1 MQQKFRMFLYIIRP
15 IGIRVKICDYV
26 NQNTAH
32 SRGIDLSERTVLEM
46 SVITKAGL
54 LALAAVL
61 LLPSA
66 QTTQAAQPEPLIV
79 IVQKRQD
86 AQERTLRVLRDG
98 SVEEAALDTYLA
110 QVVLSE
116 MPASFAPE
124 ALKAQAVSAHTW
136 ALYCQKQARQNGQPY
151 DFSADPSRWQ
161 GYVTEQQ
168 ARERFGSYFDEYWG
182 RVSQAA
188 QSVDGQI
195 LVDSRGQPIVAAYHA
210 ISAGKTEP
218 AQNVWGNEL
227 PCLTAVDSAG
237 DRHAPGYEKTTAIPI
252 EQLRQKLEQQ
262 DIRLSDD
269 PAQWLAV
276 LERSDSGYVT
286 RMQVGESQ
294 QSGLWL
300 RELLGLRSSDFDWEI
315 QDGNFVFTTR
325 GYGHGVGLSQYG
337 ADYLARQGKSYREI
351 LAHYYTGAVL
361 QERTDF

>member
-124 ALKAQAVSAHTW
+124 ALKAQAVA
-136 ALYCQKQARQNGQPY
+136 ARTFACRQTAGGKHEN
-151 DFSADPSRWQ
+151 AD
-161 GYVTEQQ
+161 VC
-168 ARERFGSYFDEYWG
+168 
-182 RVSQAA
+182 A
-188 QSVDGQI
+188 QSACCQACLTVEDLRARYGDGFE
-195 LVDSRGQPIVAAYHA
+195 AAWDKALAAVRETQNEVLTYEGA
-210 ISAGKTEP
+210 LIDAVYFSCSGGSTED
-218 AQNVWGNEL
+218 AAAVWGTDVPYLRAVES
-227 PCLTAVDSAG
+227 PGEQDAAKYESRVCVTAETFVDTLTAG
-237 DRHAPGYEKTTAIPI
+237 DRSFSGV
-252 EQLRQKLEQQ
+252 QLRKAFGLNSTRFTLLYE
-262 DIRLSDD
+262 DGAFSFD
-269 PAQWLAV
+269 V
-276 LERSDSGYVT
+276 L
-286 RMQVGESQ
+286 
-294 QSGLWL
+294 
-300 RELLGLRSSDFDWEI
+300 
-315 QDGNFVFTTR
+315 
-325 GYGHGVGLSQYG
+325 GYGHRVGMSQYG
-337 ADYLARQGKSYREI
+337 ADAIARLGFDYQTILRFYYR
-351 LAHYYTGAVL
+351 GAEL
-361 QERTDF
+361 TTLDF

>member
-124 ALKAQAVSAHTW
+124 ALKAQAVA
-136 ALYCQKQARQNGQPY
+136 ARTFACRQTAGGKHEN
-151 DFSADPSRWQ
+151 AD
-161 GYVTEQQ
+161 VC
-168 ARERFGSYFDEYWG
+168 
-182 RVSQAA
+182 A
-188 QSVDGQI
+188 QSACCQI
-195 LVDSRGQPIVAAYHA
+195 GR
-210 ISAGKTEP
+210 
-218 AQNVWGNEL
+218 
-227 PCLTAVDSAG
+227 
-237 DRHAPGYEKTTAIPI
+237 
-252 EQLRQKLEQQ
+252 
-262 DIRLSDD
+262 
-269 PAQWLAV
+269 
-276 LERSDSGYVT
+276 
-286 RMQVGESQ
+286 
-294 QSGLWL
+294 
-300 RELLGLRSSDFDWEI
+300 
-315 QDGNFVFTTR
+315 
-325 GYGHGVGLSQYG
+325 
-337 ADYLARQGKSYREI
+337 
-351 LAHYYTGAVL
+351 AHV
-361 QERTDF
+361 

>member
-124 ALKAQAVSAHTW
+124 ALKAQAVA
-136 ALYCQKQARQNGQPY
+136 ARTFACRQTAGGKHEN
-151 DFSADPSRWQ
+151 AD
-161 GYVTEQQ
+161 VC
-168 ARERFGSYFDEYWG
+168 
-182 RVSQAA
+182 A
-188 QSVDGQI
+188 QSACCQACLTVEDLRARYGDGFE
-195 LVDSRGQPIVAAYHA
+195 AAWDKALAAVRETQNEVLTYEGA
-210 ISAGKTEP
+210 LIDAVYFSCSGGRIFISCFGIFGGTQSSAGFRTIRRSF
-218 AQNVWGNEL
+218 
-227 PCLTAVDSAG
+227 TA
-237 DRHAPGYEKTTAIPI
+237 
-252 EQLRQKLEQQ
+252 
-262 DIRLSDD
+262 
-269 PAQWLAV
+269 
-276 LERSDSGYVT
+276 
-286 RMQVGESQ
+286 
-294 QSGLWL
+294 
-300 RELLGLRSSDFDWEI
+300 RSSALCSIVWMPRIVESLSPGCFPFCASRSRPCSRKSLYNPCKSRPVSFLSGI
-315 QDGNFVFTTR
+315 SPIR
-325 GYGHGVGLSQYG
+325 GVICNSMP
-337 ADYLARQGKSYREI
+337 RR
-351 LAHYYTGAVL
+351 
-361 QERTDF
+361 

>member
-32 SRGIDLSERTVLEM
+32 SRGIDLSERMVLEM

-124 ALKAQAVSAHTW
+124 ALKAQAVA
-136 ALYCQKQARQNGQPY
+136 ARTFACRQTAGGKHEN
-151 DFSADPSRWQ
+151 AD
-161 GYVTEQQ
+161 VC
-168 ARERFGSYFDEYWG
+168 
-182 RVSQAA
+182 A
-188 QSVDGQI
+188 QSACCQ
-195 LVDSRGQPIVAAYHA
+195 A
-210 ISAGKTEP
+210 
-218 AQNVWGNEL
+218 
-227 PCLTAVDSAG
+227 CLTVEDLRARYGDGFEAAWDKALAAVRD
-237 DRHAPGYEKTTAIPI
+237 
-252 EQLRQKLEQQ
+252 
-262 DIRLSDD
+262 
-269 PAQWLAV
+269 
-276 LERSDSGYVT
+276 
-286 RMQVGESQ
+286 
-294 QSGLWL
+294 
-300 RELLGLRSSDFDWEI
+300 
-315 QDGNFVFTTR
+315 
-325 GYGHGVGLSQYG
+325 G
-337 ADYLARQGKSYREI
+337 ADYLGS
-351 LAHYYTGAVL
+351 GAVFGSTTKTNVHTLPHETL
-361 QERTDF
+361 QDICRAVDIPVVAIGGITKDNLLQLAGTGIDGVALVSAIFAAPDIEAECRALRALTLQTIRA

>member
-124 ALKAQAVSAHTW
+124 ALKAQAVAARTFACRQTAGGKHENADVCAQSACCQACLTVEDLRVRYGDGFEAAW
-136 ALYCQKQARQNGQPY
+136 AKALAAVRETQNEVLTYEGALIDAVYFSCSGGSTEDAAAVWGTDVPY
-151 DFSADPSRWQ
+151 LRAVESPGEQDAAKYESRVCVTAETFAETLRALDASAQLSGDPSGW
-161 GYVTEQQ
+161 V
-168 ARERFGSYFDEYWG
+168 
-182 RVSQAA
+182 
-188 QSVDGQI
+188 QSVTSTPGGG
-195 LVDSRGQPIVAAYHA
+195 VD
-210 ISAGKTEP
+210 T
-218 AQNVWGNEL
+218 
-227 PCLTAVDSAG
+227 LTAG
-237 DRHAPGYEKTTAIPI
+237 DRSFSGV
-252 EQLRQKLEQQ
+252 QLRKAFGLNSTRFTLLYE
-262 DIRLSDD
+262 DGAFSFD
-269 PAQWLAV
+269 V
-276 LERSDSGYVT
+276 L
-286 RMQVGESQ
+286 
-294 QSGLWL
+294 
-300 RELLGLRSSDFDWEI
+300 
-315 QDGNFVFTTR
+315 
-325 GYGHGVGLSQYG
+325 GYGHRVGMSQYG
-337 ADYLARQGKSYREI
+337 ADAIARLGFDYRTILRFYYRGAEI
-351 LAHYYTGAVL
+351 TALDV
-361 QERTDF
+361 

>member
-124 ALKAQAVSAHTW
+124 ALKAQAVAARTFACRQTAGGKHENADVCAQSACCQACLTVEDLRARYGDGFEAAWDKALAAVRETQNEVLTYEGALIDAVYFSCSGGSTEDAAAVWGTDVPYLRAVESPGEQDAAKYESRVCVTAETFAETLRALDASVQLSGDPSGWVQSVTRTPGGGRRHAHSGRPVILRRSAAKGLRAELH
-136 ALYCQKQARQNGQPY
+136 ALYASVR
-151 DFSADPSRWQ
+151 
-161 GYVTEQQ
+161 
-168 ARERFGSYFDEYWG
+168 G
-182 RVSQAA
+182 RRV
-188 QSVDGQI
+188 
-195 LVDSRGQPIVAAYHA
+195 
-210 ISAGKTEP
+210 
-218 AQNVWGNEL
+218 
-227 PCLTAVDSAG
+227 
-237 DRHAPGYEKTTAIPI
+237 
-252 EQLRQKLEQQ
+252 QLRRPRLRPPRRHEP
-262 DIRLSDD
+262 IRRRRHRPPRLRLSDD
-269 PAQWLAV
+269 PA
-276 LERSDSGYVT
+276 
-286 RMQVGESQ
+286 
-294 QSGLWL
+294 
-300 RELLGLRSSDFDWEI
+300 LLLPG
-315 QDGNFVFTTR
+315 R
-325 GYGHGVGLSQYG
+325 GTHN
-337 ADYLARQGKSYREI
+337 A
-351 LAHYYTGAVL
+351 
-361 QERTDF
+361 

>member
-1 MQQKFRMFLYIIRP
+1 MFLYIIRP

-124 ALKAQAVSAHTW
+124 ALKAQAARTFACRQTAGGKHENADVCAQSACCQACLTVEDLRARYGDGFEAAW
-136 ALYCQKQARQNGQPY
+136 DKALAAVRETQNEVLTYEGALIDAVY
-151 DFSADPSRWQ
+151 FSCSGGSTEAAAAVWGTAETFAETLRALDTSAQLSGDPSGW
-161 GYVTEQQ
+161 V
-168 ARERFGSYFDEYWG
+168 
-182 RVSQAA
+182 
-188 QSVDGQI
+188 QSVTRTPGGG
-195 LVDSRGQPIVAAYHA
+195 VD
-210 ISAGKTEP
+210 T
-218 AQNVWGNEL
+218 
-227 PCLTAVDSAG
+227 LTAGGRTFSGV
-237 DRHAPGYEKTTAIPI
+237 
-252 EQLRQKLEQQ
+252 QLRKAFGLNSTRFTLLYE
-262 DIRLSDD
+262 DGAFSFD
-269 PAQWLAV
+269 V
-276 LERSDSGYVT
+276 L
-286 RMQVGESQ
+286 
-294 QSGLWL
+294 
-300 RELLGLRSSDFDWEI
+300 
-315 QDGNFVFTTR
+315 
-325 GYGHGVGLSQYG
+325 GYGHRVGMSQYG
-337 ADYLARQGKSYREI
+337 ADAIARLGFDYKTILRFYYRGASIESMQTNFKRQSR
-351 LAHYYTGAVL
+351 TGNAPSP
-361 QERTDF
+361 QAGESA

>member
-124 ALKAQAVSAHTW
+124 ALKAQAVA
-136 ALYCQKQARQNGQPY
+136 ARTFACRQTAGGKHEN
-151 DFSADPSRWQ
+151 AD
-161 GYVTEQQ
+161 VC
-168 ARERFGSYFDEYWG
+168 
-182 RVSQAA
+182 A
-188 QSVDGQI
+188 QSACCQ
-195 LVDSRGQPIVAAYHA
+195 A
-210 ISAGKTEP
+210 
-218 AQNVWGNEL
+218 
-227 PCLTAVDSAG
+227 CLTVEDLRARYGDGFEAAWDKALAAV
-237 DRHAPGYEKTTAIPI
+237 RETQNEVLTYEGALIDAVYFSCSGARRRT
-252 EQLRQKLEQQ
+252 
-262 DIRLSDD
+262 RL
-269 PAQWLAV
+269 L
-276 LERSDSGYVT
+276 SG
-286 RMQVGESQ
+286 
-294 QSGLWL
+294 
-300 RELLGLRSSDFDWEI
+300 
-315 QDGNFVFTTR
+315 
-325 GYGHGVGLSQYG
+325 
-337 ADYLARQGKSYREI
+337 
-351 LAHYYTGAVL
+351 
-361 QERTDF
+361 ERTCRICGRSKAPASRTRPNMKAGSV

>member
-124 ALKAQAVSAHTW
+124 ALKAQAVA
-136 ALYCQKQARQNGQPY
+136 ARTFACRQTAGGKHEN
-151 DFSADPSRWQ
+151 AD
-161 GYVTEQQ
+161 VC
-168 ARERFGSYFDEYWG
+168 
-182 RVSQAA
+182 A
-188 QSVDGQI
+188 QSACCQACLTVEDLRARYGDGFE
-195 LVDSRGQPIVAAYHA
+195 AAWDKALAAVRETQNEVLTYEGA
-210 ISAGKTEP
+210 LIDAVYFSCSGGRTED
-218 AQNVWGNEL
+218 AAAVWGAEVPYLQSVKSYGEENAL
-227 PCLTAVDSAG
+227 RYAS
-237 DRHAPGYEKTTAIPI
+237 EKRFTPEA
-252 EQLRQKLEQQ
+252 LRAALGG
-262 DIRLSDD
+262 
-269 PAQWLAV
+269 AV
-276 LERSDSGYVT
+276 LTGSPSAWFSDVT
-286 RMQVGESQ
+286 YTEGGGVNTMKIGQTCYTGTE
-294 QSGLWL
+294 L
-300 RELLGLRSSDFDWEI
+300 RRLLGLNSTCFRVSADE
-315 QDGNFVFTTR
+315 DGVTFHVL
-325 GYGHGVGLSQYG
+325 GYGHRVGMSQYG
-337 ADYLARQGKSYREI
+337 ADYMARQGYDYRAI
-351 LAHYYTGAVL
+351 LQYYYRGAEL
-361 QERTDF
+361 KKTDK

>member
-15 IGIRVKICDYV
+15 IGICVKICDYV

-124 ALKAQAVSAHTW
+124 ALKAHVRLPADGGR
-136 ALYCQKQARQNGQPY
+136 QARK
-151 DFSADPSRWQ
+151 R
-161 GYVTEQQ
+161 
-168 ARERFGSYFDEYWG
+168 G
-182 RVSQAA
+182 RVRAERLLPG
-188 QSVDGQI
+188 VPDG
-195 LVDSRGQPIVAAYHA
+195 RG
-210 ISAGKTEP
+210 P
-218 AQNVWGNEL
+218 ARAVW
-227 PCLTAVDSAG
+227 
-237 DRHAPGYEKTTAIPI
+237 R
-252 EQLRQKLEQQ
+252 
-262 DIRLSDD
+262 RL
-269 PAQWLAV
+269 
-276 LERSDSGYVT
+276 
-286 RMQVGESQ
+286 
-294 QSGLWL
+294 
-300 RELLGLRSSDFDWEI
+300 
-315 QDGNFVFTTR
+315 
-325 GYGHGVGLSQYG
+325 
-337 ADYLARQGKSYREI
+337 
-351 LAHYYTGAVL
+351 
-361 QERTDF
+361 